1 MSEPALVERQLAK
14 VLRIRDGA
22 APGGSG
28 GPTLTDRLV
37 DHLATRRTLVLFDNC
52 EHLVEACAELAAALL
67 GACRDLTIL
76 LLRVPETSLVSLAI
90 LSDTEQIEMVD
101 SVLAVRGWEVA
112 PCSQRSGDRSE
123 NSGGGSG
130 GRDHPRSISGSPRC
144 AGRRDRAGTPSPR
157 GNARAAPVPPPANP
171 PHGRPRLV
179 PGGGGS
185 DTSLQGASGQSFD
198 AGCSADGVGQTLL
211 RPTAVDHDGPLDA
224 EATGTRRARRRGR
237 RWLWPRRNGHQLNR
251 RVKLVQDDHSPR

>member
-76 LLRVPETSLVSLAI
+76 LLRVPETSPVSRAI

-130 GRDHPRSISGSPRC
+130 GRDHPRSISGLTSMRRPPRPSGHAKSARQCSSRPRATTCKSP
-144 AGRRDRAGTPSPR
+144 PW
-157 GNARAAPVPPPANP
+157 AAP
-171 PHGRPRLV
+171 
-179 PGGGGS
+179 
-185 DTSLQGASGQSFD
+185 ASTWWRRFGHEL
-198 AGCSADGVGQTLL
+198 ARRVRAVLRRRLL
-211 RPTAVDHDGPLDA
+211 RRWRRSDSP
-224 EATGTRRARRRGR
+224 ATDRC
-237 RWLWPRRNGHQLNR
+237 
-251 RVKLVQDDHSPR
+251 